1 MSHVTTIENPGA
13 GTPGP
18 QVQFKNARAQNSN
31 PRADMQLILCNG
43 LWELASI
50 IMGFSACA
58 TAVATGCTFEQI
70 EAVQQS
76 ARLVLIKVIGTF
88 KALQKFEVAQ

>member
-1 MSHVTTIENPGA
+1 
-13 GTPGP
+13 
-18 QVQFKNARAQNSN
+18 
-31 PRADMQLILCNG
+31 
-43 LWELASI
+43 
-50 IMGFSACA
+50 MGFSACA

-70 EAVQQS
+70 EALQQS